1 MLIFN
6 FFPVCAHNDF
16 CSLRSMCIFALKLFC
31 LPLLVEFSTFY
42 LSYILS
48 FGGIVKKLS
57 VSTFDNLIG
66 AFNCSTWLFSNG
78 TLIKLFALIIESKL
92 LFQVNE
98 QKFFING
105 INNRHSTHDND
116 NVLAR
121 DKHFFCLSL
130 LNHNRMKKYMEWR
143 WLFGRFLYCTALI
156 Y

>member
-92 LFQVNE
+92 LFKWTSKSFLLMASTTDTLHTIMTTCLHAINTFFVYHCSIVIGWKNIWSDVDYLE
-98 QKFFING
+98 DFFI
-105 INNRHSTHDND
+105 
-116 NVLAR
+116 VLR
-121 DKHFFCLSL
+121 
-130 LNHNRMKKYMEWR
+130 
-143 WLFGRFLYCTALI
+143 
-156 Y
+156 